1 MKNILSYKNV
11 LISCFF
17 LLLSIGTFAQ
27 FNIPPKPT
35 KASEQTSVFDYA
47 NLLKPDQK
55 KALENK
61 LIKYADTTS
70 TQIVV
75 AIIPSLEGESEGMLA
90 PKWLHEWGIGQKGKD
105 NGVFILLAEKER
117 KIYIAPGYGLEHILT
132 AGINGELIRNYIIPE
147 FKKGDYYQGLNEGTT
162 QLMKL
167 FSGTYK
173 GERKKNVDSS
183 DGIPVVL
190 IIIGVIIVLVIVSKI
205 KNKNG
210 GNGKNGGN
218 RGFNGPDLL
227 DIIILSG
234 MGRGGGGN
242 FGGSGGFGGGGSD
255 GGGFGGGFGGGGS
268 SGGGAGGS
276 W

>member
-1 MKNILSYKNV
+1 MKNILNKKS
-11 LISCFF
+11 FF
-17 LLLSIGTFAQ
+17 LSSLFLLFTIGVFAQ
-27 FNIPPKPT
+27 FNIPPKPS

-55 KALENK
+55 RALETK
-61 LIKYADTTS
+61 LINYADTTS

-75 AIIPSLEGESEGMLA
+75 AIIPSLEGEYEGTLA

-117 KIYIAPGYGLEHILT
+117 KIWIAPGYGLEHILT
-132 AGINGELIRNYIIPE
+132 AGINGEIIRNYIIPE
-147 FKKGDYYQGLNEGTT
+147 FKKGDYYEGLNIGNT

-183 DGIPVVL
+183 DGIPAIL
-190 IIIGVIIVLVIVSKI
+190 IIIGVIIFVVILSKI

-210 GNGKNGGN
+210 RNGNN
-218 RGFNGPDLL
+218 RGSGGFNGPDLF
-227 DIIILSG
+227 DIIVLSR
-234 MGRGGGGN
+234 MGRGGGGS
-242 FGGSGGFGGGGSD
+242 FGGGFGGGFGD
-255 GGGFGGGFGGGGS
+255 GGGFGGGFGGGSS